1 VSWLNPEKIRK
12 ITIISDKNMIL
23 FDEMNLERPIQIFNN
38 YANYPKLAKFTK
50 SYFSQKAFVYKGK
63 SKYFKLKE
71 KKSLDNEI
79 LDFLNN
85 KKIIADIN
93 FAEDIIKISNKVINQ

>member
-1 VSWLNPEKIRK
+1 MQA
-12 ITIISDKNMIL
+12 TQ
-23 FDEMNLERPIQIFNN
+23 NLQNLLKVIFL
-38 YANYPKLAKFTK
+38 K
-50 SYFSQKAFVYKGK
+50 KAFVYKGK
-63 SKYFKLKE
+63 SKHVKLKE